1 MASRRHMLRSRHRF
15 LALLAVLLLVL
26 SALVNTHSANTTA
39 AWTDGSVAKSQLSAA
54 TLGNVRNL
62 SCFDIGTG
70 LLGTPLLRNQLVLAW
85 EAPEGFDDL
94 PVKYRITWDGGLLG
108 ARGEAYVTDGS
119 NQYDYRAVLL
129 GQILSF
135 DLEFNVY
142 PEYESWVGPPKTYTA
157 TTIALLLSVT
167 MDC

>member
-1 MASRRHMLRSRHRF
+1 M
-15 LALLAVLLLVL
+15 
-26 SALVNTHSANTTA
+26 
-39 AWTDGSVAKSQLSAA
+39 
-54 TLGNVRNL
+54 
-62 SCFDIGTG
+62 
-70 LLGTPLLRNQLVLAW
+70 
-85 EAPEGFDDL
+85 
-94 PVKYRITWDGGLLG
+94 KYRITWDGGLLG
-108 ARGEAYVTDGS
+108 ARGEGYVTDGS